1 MTFLLTALEKKSLKS
16 KLLFGFGFCALI
28 MLLTGFNTIFN
39 IKILNSHI
47 NNLNKSF
54 LDIGHIKETKIA
66 LLSINNALYQLMQT
80 SPSDVSYLSIEK
92 TIWQSLTTIQ
102 EEVAFV
108 RETSAINSDEEN
120 KKNWINF
127 DIAFNEYQS
136 TVKTLVDAI
145 KNQKADN
152 VILLPQT
159 KKLGDL
165 GHKIETI
172 LSTINDNKQQH
183 LSNTAAYLKNVG
195 EKVIFITFIL
205 MLLGLSLMLISS
217 LLMSKAIL
225 KPIKRLQ
232 DAVDNIAN
240 GKLHEVI
247 PYTDDQNEI
256 GRIARTFITLQT
268 ASQTIE
274 MQRWGKEHFASIS
287 TKLYQV
293 DTFDVFAHTFL
304 SAICPILNAGYASFY
319 QCQNNELHILGS
331 YGHYFTPKEK
341 ETILFGQGLVGQCA
355 IEKKSIAI
363 NNVPENYVKIASSL
377 GESLPSHVLVYPIL
391 RINELLGVIEIAL
404 FSPLSATEKALLDEL
419 MPTVAISI
427 EILDRNLKTQMLL
440 IETQTQTDNLEIQA
454 AQLEEQ
460 AVELEIQ
467 KAELKETEAWFRG
480 IIESAP
486 DAMLVVDVDG
496 VIVLCNKRADEI
508 FGYDSGELLW
518 KNVDS
523 LVPLSIKP
531 NHPAMRQKFMQE
543 GGTREMGAKMDLRA
557 IRRDGSDFAVEIG
570 LSKLP
575 VTNNQ
580 IFVCVSARDISSK
593 KETEMILRNAKKI
606 AEDSTQMKSD
616 FLANMSHEIRTPM
629 NAIIGISH
637 LILKTDLSKKQH
649 DYITKIQNSSQ
660 HLLGIINDI
669 LDLSKIEAGKI
680 ILEHVDFKIEK
691 VLSNV
696 LNLIAEKAKDKDLE
710 IVFDIDKTL
719 PLYLNGDPLRLGQI
733 LVNYANNAVKFTD
746 EGEIVICVKVLEDNE
761 DDIFLHFSVK
771 DTGIGLTAEAIEKLF
786 QDFQQADTSTSR
798 KYGGSGL
805 GLSISKKLSSLMG
818 GEVGVESVLG
828 EGSTFWFSARLKK
841 AMRHHLHATHTKSL
855 QDRRVLVVDDN
866 EISRYEL
873 ENILSNMGLGVTQVA
888 SGEKALKYIAMA
900 DNLKEPYELVFLD
913 WYMPVMDG
921 SETAKAI
928 MALPLI
934 QKPQI
939 IMVTAHGRE
948 EVLREIELAGLD
960 TVLIKPVNFSLL
972 FDIVTRLLSEEDDAQ
987 GHESALSAPELSNLS
1002 DILAEIQRRRG
1013 ATILVVEDN
1022 ALNQEVIEGM
1032 LSYEGFNVD
1041 IANDGREAL
1050 YMLEQKSY
1058 ELVLMDMQMPVMD
1071 GIAATIEIRKQSKFN
1086 ELPIIAMTANA
1097 MQQDKDR
1104 CLQAGM
1110 NDHVSKPIHPETLY
1124 LALLKWIAPIAQD
1137 IQPVTPV
1144 VTHPT
1149 QDIAL
1154 PVIGGLDVN
1163 LGLSRVVG
1171 KKPLYLSMLK
1181 KYVDNQ
1187 GNVAGALRHALAQQD
1202 FSTAERIAHS
1212 ARSVNGNIGAMK
1224 LHDLAQE
1231 IELLI
1236 RTAAPMAQI
1245 ETKINLFSVEQT
1257 PLIEALKSSISST
1270 TPIKENVIIDTSK
1283 STAVLNRLVE
1293 LLNDD
1298 DIDALAFL
1306 DYNRELLLFSLGET
1320 VFDMLDTAVNQFH
1333 FEQALELIT
1342 TRV

>member
-1 MTFLLTALEKKSLKS
+1 MKFLLIILEKKSLKS
-16 KLLFGFGFCALI
+16 KLLFGFGFCSLI
-28 MLLTGFNTIFN
+28 MLLTGFNTILN
-39 IKILNSHI
+39 IKTLNFQTHS
-47 NNLNKSF
+47 LNKNF

-66 LLSINNALYQLMQT
+66 LLSITNDFYQLIQT
-80 SPSDVSYLSIEK
+80 SPSDPTYLLLERN
-92 TIWQSLTTIQ
+92 IWQSLTNIQ
-102 EEVAFV
+102 EEVALV
-108 RETSAINSDEEN
+108 RETSGIDSYEEN
-120 KKNWINF
+120 KKNWIDF
-127 DIAFNEYQS
+127 DIAFNDYQNN
-136 TVKTLVDAI
+136 VKTLINSI
-145 KNQKADN
+145 KNQKEEN
-152 VILLPQT
+152 LILLPKT
-159 KKLGDL
+159 KEVGDI
-165 GHKIETI
+165 GNKIETV
-172 LSTINDNKQQH
+172 LSIINDNKQQH
-183 LSNTAAYLKNVG
+183 LSQTVEYLKQIG
-195 EKVIFITFIL
+195 EEVIFITLIL
-205 MLLGLSLMLISS
+205 LLIGLSLMLISS
-217 LLMSKAIL
+217 VLISKAIL
-225 KPIKRLQ
+225 KPIRRLQ
-232 DAVDNIAN
+232 DAVKNIAA
-240 GKLHEVI
+240 GKLNEVI
-247 PYTDDQNEI
+247 PYTNDQNEI
-256 GRIARTFITLQT
+256 GSIARTFITLQT
-268 ASQTIE
+268 ASQSIE
-274 MQRWGKEHFASIS
+274 MQRWVKEHFASIS

-293 DTFDVFAHTFL
+293 ETFDVFAHTFL

-319 QCQNNELHILGS
+319 QCQNNELHVLGS

-355 IEKKSIAI
+355 IEKQSIVLK
-363 NNVPENYVKIASSL
+363 NVPNNYIKIASSL
-377 GESLPSHVLVYPIL
+377 GESIPSNILVYPVL
-391 RINELLGVIEIAL
+391 RVNELLGVIEIAL
-404 FSPLSATEKALLDEL
+404 FAPLTNTEKALLDEL

-427 EILDRNLKTQMLL
+427 EILDRNLKTQVLL
-440 IETQTQTDNLEIQA
+440 AETKTQADNLEIQA
-454 AQLEEQ
+454 VQLEEQ
-460 AVELEIQ
+460 AVELGVQQAEI
-467 KAELKETEAWFRG
+467 KETEAWFRG

-486 DAMLVVDVDG
+486 DAMLVVDADG
-496 VIVLCNKRADEI
+496 IIVLCNKRADEI

-518 KNVDS
+518 KNVDC
-523 LVPLSIKP
+523 LVPLSIKH
-531 NHPAMRQKFMQE
+531 NHPTMRQKFMQE

-557 IRRDGSDFAVEIG
+557 IRKDGSDFAVEIG

-575 VTNNQ
+575 VTNNK
-580 IFVCVSARDISSK
+580 IFVCVSARDISLK
-593 KETEMILRNAKKI
+593 KEAEMILRHAKKI

-637 LILKTDLSKKQH
+637 LILKTELSKKQH

-696 LNLIAEKAKDKDLE
+696 LNLIADKAKDKDLE

-733 LVNYANNAVKFTD
+733 LINYANNAVKFTD

-761 DDIFLHFSVK
+761 DDILLHFSVK
-771 DTGIGLTAEAIEKLF
+771 DTGIGLTPAAIEKLF

-805 GLSISKKLSSLMG
+805 GLSIAKKLSTLMG
-818 GEVGVESVLG
+818 GDVGVDSVFG

-841 AMRHHLHATHTKSL
+841 AMSHHLHTMQTKSL
-855 QDRRVLVVDDN
+855 QGRRVLVVDDN

-888 SGEKALKYIAMA
+888 TGEKALKYIAMA
-900 DNLKEPYELVFLD
+900 DNLKEPYELIFLD

-921 SETAKAI
+921 AETAKAI
-928 MALPLI
+928 MAMPLT

-948 EVLREIELAGLD
+948 EVLREIELAGLE

-972 FDIVTRLLSEEDDAQ
+972 FDIVTRLLSDKDEAQ
-987 GHESALSAPELSNLS
+987 SNEHALSVSELNDLS
-1002 DILAEIQRRRG
+1002 EILAEIKYRRG
-1013 ATILVVEDN
+1013 ANILVAEDN
-1022 ALNQEVIEGM
+1022 SLNQEVIEGM

-1050 YMLEQKSY
+1050 YMLDQKNY
-1058 ELVLMDMQMPVMD
+1058 DLVLMDMQMPVMD
-1071 GIAATIEIRKQSKFN
+1071 GIATTIEIRKQSKFN
-1086 ELPIIAMTANA
+1086 QLPIIAMTANA
-1097 MQQDKDR
+1097 MQQDKER

-1110 NDHVSKPIHPETLY
+1110 NDYVSKPIHPESLY
-1124 LALLKWIAPIAQD
+1124 LALLKWIAPVAQD
-1137 IQPVTPV
+1137 VQNDTPV
-1144 VTHPT
+1144 AISSN

-1154 PVIGGLDVN
+1154 PVIDGLDVN

-1187 GNVAGALRHALAQQD
+1187 GNVAGALHHAIAQQD
-1202 FSTAERIAHS
+1202 FTTAERIAHS
-1212 ARSVNGNIGAMK
+1212 ARSVNGNIGAME

-1236 RTAAPMAQI
+1236 RTAAPISQI
-1245 ETKINLFSVEQT
+1245 ETKIDLFSVLQT
-1257 PLIEALKSSISST
+1257 PLIEALKSSLTST
-1270 TPIKENVIIDTSK
+1270 APVTERTVIDTST
-1283 STAVLNRLVE
+1283 SSAVLNRLID

-1298 DIDALAFL
+1298 DTDALGFL
-1306 DYNRELLLFSLGET
+1306 DYNRELLLFSLGATLFER
-1320 VFDMLDTAVNQFH
+1320 LENAVNQFH
-1333 FEQALELIT
+1333 FEQALDLIT
-1342 TRV
+1342 TKK